1 MTELNEKQQEAV
13 NIIINNKNI
22 LLTGSAGTGKSFT
35 LKTIINILKENKKN
49 YGLTAMT
56 GSAACLIGAQTLHSF
71 MSIGLGNGSVD
82 ECILKIRKR
91 SSVLKT
97 LMSLDVLLI
106 DEVSMLDVELFEKIS
121 AIMSIIKAAKY
132 SKDCFE
138 KEEILNTP
146 FGGIQLVFIGDFYQL
161 PPVNGL
167 YCFMSP
173 LWNKCNIFSV
183 VLDELIRQKDDV
195 LYQKILKIIRKGR
208 CTDNILSVL
217 EKLKYTKFINGIEP
231 TKLYPINTDVN
242 KINTDEY
249 KKLLE
254 KGNNSFYYKA
264 YSNIGVHDN
273 TLKEYD
279 VNLIEGAQVMI
290 TRNIDIAKKLV
301 NGTRCVV
308 KKLNTDNVIVQ
319 SIDGLFHTIEY
330 FKDVSENNKSY
341 ISHIPVKLAYA
352 ISIHKSQGMTIDAL
366 EIDLGKNI
374 FACGQLYTA
383 LSRGTSLK
391 NIRIINI
398 DKNSF
403 KINEN
408 VKKFYSIINR

>member
-1 MTELNEKQQEAV
+1 MTMLNEKQQQAV
-13 NIIINNKNI
+13 DMIKSGQNI

-35 LKTIINILKENKKN
+35 LKTIINTLEENNKN

-71 MSIGLGNGSVD
+71 MGIGLGTGTID
-82 ECILKIRKR
+82 ECILKIRNR
-91 SSVLKT
+91 SPVLKT
-97 LMSLDVLLI
+97 LISLDVLLI
-106 DEVSMLDVELFEKIS
+106 DEVSMLDIYLFEKIS
-121 AIMSIIKAAKY
+121 TIMSIIKATKY
-132 SKDCFE
+132 SKNCLE
-138 KEEILNTP
+138 KEVILNTP

-173 LWNKCNIFSV
+173 IWDKCNIIPI
-183 VLDELIRQKDDV
+183 VLEELIRQKDDE
-195 LYQKILKIIRKGR
+195 LYQRILKIIRKGR
-208 CTDNILSVL
+208 CTDNILYVL
-217 EKLKYTKFINGIEP
+217 EKLKDTEFTNGIEP
-231 TKLYPINTDVN
+231 TKLYPINIDVN
-242 KINTDEY
+242 RINTDEY
-249 KKLLE
+249 KKLIE
-254 KGNNSFYYKA
+254 KGNNSLFYKA
-264 YSNIGVHDN
+264 YSNVGIPEN

-290 TRNIDIAKKLV
+290 TRNIDITRKLV
-301 NGTRCVV
+301 NGTRCIIC
-308 KKLNTDNVIVQ
+308 KLNVDNVVV
-319 SIDGLFHTIEY
+319 IDINGLYHTIEY
-330 FKDVSENNKSY
+330 FKDVSENNKSF
-341 ISHIPVKLAYA
+341 ICHMPVKLAYA
-352 ISIHKSQGMTIDAL
+352 LSIHKSQGMTIDAL

-398 DKNSF
+398 DKKSF

>member
-13 NIIINNKNI
+13 DLVKEGHNI

-35 LKTIINILKENKKN
+35 LKTIVKTLEEAEKN

-71 MSIGLGNGSVD
+71 MGIGLGTGTVD
-82 ECILKIRKR
+82 ECLLKIRKKG
-91 SSVLKT
+91 SVLRTLKT
-97 LMSLDVLLI
+97 LDVLLI
-106 DEVSMLDVELFEKIS
+106 DEISMLDVNLFQKIS
-121 AIMSIIKAAKY
+121 TILSVIKASLFTA
-132 SKDCFE
+132 DLE
-138 KEEILNTP
+138 KSEILQKP

-161 PPVNGL
+161 PPINGL
-167 YCFMSP
+167 YCFMSHI
-173 LWNKCNIFSV
+173 WERCDIKSV
-183 VLDELIRQKDDV
+183 VLDELIRQKDDA
-195 LYQKILKIIRKGR
+195 LYQQMLKIIRKGR
-208 CTDNILSVL
+208 CTDNILFVL
-217 EKLKYTKFINGIEP
+217 QKLKNTEFTNGIEP
-231 TKLYPINTDVN
+231 TKLYPVNIDVN
-242 KINTDEY
+242 RINTDEY
-249 KKLLE
+249 EKLVKL
-254 KGNNSFYYKA
+254 GNKSIFYKA
-264 YSNIGVHDN
+264 YSNVAIHEN

-290 TRNIDIAKKLV
+290 TRNIDITKKLV
-301 NGTRCVV
+301 NGTRCVI
-308 KKLNTDNVIVQ
+308 KKLNTETVIVQ
-319 SIDGLFHTIEY
+319 DINGLCHCIEY
-330 FKDVSENNKSY
+330 FKDISDNNKSY
-341 ISHIPVKLAYA
+341 ISHMPVKLAYA

-374 FACGQLYTA
+374 FANGQLYTA

-408 VKKFYSIINR
+408 VKKFYSVINR